1 MDLIKKKRLL
11 KNLASKYP
19 AILVTGARSV
29 SRERLVR
36 DVFPTKSFINLCDKA
51 TFNLAKNSPRTFL
64 LAFPDGAIIN
74 DIELLPAMVNAV
86 RYFVEKSS
94 GDKGRWIMIATP
106 DLEEPK
112 IERENSLLG
121 ILRLSGLS
129 ISELDAEHIPTDN
142 PFSVM
147 FNGLRPDFLSG
158 ERTIDDFLN
167 TIIEKDIRRF
177 INVSNKEDFR
187 NFIKSTAQE
196 SAKQTTV
203 NSIAQMAGTTAPT
216 AKSWLR
222 IMEKTGLIRYVN
234 NEENPRS
241 ARFFF
246 TDTGVLC
253 HLLGI
258 ENTKETILGPYKDQ
272 IVSTFTYNELVRGR
286 DNRQLE
292 HNLSIGSKCDLLA
305 RWRENYA
312 IVIEPNIEITE
323 TSLQRIKTI
332 QKSRKIKPGSLKP
345 IILYLGDVT
354 YSHSGIDCISYR
366 DWEKL
371 SEGIDYFS

>member
-11 KNLASKYP
+11 KNLALKYP
-19 AILVTGARSV
+19 AVLVTGARSV

-36 DVFPTKSFINLCDKA
+36 DVFPNKSFINLYEKA

-74 DIELLPAMVNAV
+74 DIELLPEMVNAV

-106 DLEEPK
+106 DLEEPE

-129 ISELDAEHIPTDN
+129 INELDAENMPTDN
-142 PFSVM
+142 PFCVM

-177 INVSNKEDFR
+177 INVSNTEDFKTV
-187 NFIKSTAQE
+187 ITVASKE

-203 NSIAQMAGTTAPT
+203 NSIAQKAGTTAPT
-216 AKSWLR
+216 AKSWLK
-222 IMEKTGLIRYVN
+222 IMEKTGMIRYVN
-234 NEENPRS
+234 NE
-241 ARFFF
+241 
-246 TDTGVLC
+246 
-253 HLLGI
+253 
-258 ENTKETILGPYKDQ
+258 
-272 IVSTFTYNELVRGR
+272 
-286 DNRQLE
+286 
-292 HNLSIGSKCDLLA
+292 
-305 RWRENYA
+305 
-312 IVIEPNIEITE
+312 
-323 TSLQRIKTI
+323 
-332 QKSRKIKPGSLKP
+332 
-345 IILYLGDVT
+345 
-354 YSHSGIDCISYR
+354 
-366 DWEKL
+366 
-371 SEGIDYFS
+371 